1 MAIVKVKSGL
11 VTLPRQSSAGAA
23 GYDIF
28 AASEATIP
36 PRGAAVI
43 STGLH
48 MQIPPHTVLLVY
60 SRSGHG
66 FNHGIRLANCTG
78 VIDSDYRGEILVK
91 LQNDTDELFHVGI
104 GDKVAQV
111 VLMPFFRMDF
121 ETVDALDETDRG
133 TGGFGSTGK

>member
-1 MAIVKVKSGL
+1 MAVIKVKSGL
-11 VTLPRQSSAGAA
+11 VTLPRQSSDGAA

-28 AASEATIP
+28 AASEAVIP
-36 PRGAAVI
+36 PRGSGVVR
-43 STGLH
+43 TGLH
-48 MQIPPHTVLLVY
+48 VQIPPHTVLMVY

-66 FNHGIRLANCTG
+66 FNHGVRLSNCTG

-91 LQNDTDELFHVGI
+91 LQNDSDKEFRVET
-104 GDKVAQV
+104 GDKVAQA

-121 ETVDALDETDRG
+121 ETVDELDETSRG

>member
-28 AASEATIP
+28 AASEAVIP

-48 MQIPPHTVLLVY
+48 VQIPPHTVLLVY

-91 LQNDTDELFHVGI
+91 LQNDTDELFHVGV
-104 GDKVAQV
+104 GDKVAQA
-111 VLMPFFRMDF
+111 VLMPFFRMGF
-121 ETVDALDETDRG
+121 ETVDELDETDRG

>member
-1 MAIVKVKSGL
+1 MAVVKVKSGL
-11 VTLPRQSSAGAA
+11 VTLPRQSSNGAA

-28 AASEATIP
+28 AASEAIVP
-36 PRGAAVI
+36 ARGSAVVH
-43 STGLH
+43 TGLH
-48 MQIPPHTVLLVY
+48 VQIPPHTVLLVY

-66 FNHGIRLANCTG
+66 FNHGVRLANCTG

-91 LQNDTDELFHVGI
+91 LQNDSDEAFHI
-104 GDKVAQV
+104 RPGDKVAQA

-121 ETVDALDETDRG
+121 ETVDELDETDRG

>member
-11 VTLPRQSSAGAA
+11 VTLPQQSSAGAA

-28 AASEATIP
+28 ASSEAIVP
-36 PRGAAVI
+36 PRGAAVVK
-43 STGLH
+43 TGLRV
-48 MQIPPHTVLLVY
+48 QIPAHTVLLVF

-66 FNHGIRLANCTG
+66 FNHGVRLSNCTG

-91 LQNDTDELFHVGI
+91 LQNDSDELFHVGV
-104 GDKVAQV
+104 GDKVAQA

-121 ETVDALDETDRG
+121 ETVDELDDTARG

>member
-43 STGLH
+43 STDLH
-48 MQIPPHTVLLVY
+48 VQIPPHTVLLVY

-66 FNHGIRLANCTG
+66 FNHGVRLSNCTG

-91 LQNDTDELFHVGI
+91 LQNDSDKEFRVEI
-104 GDKVAQV
+104 GDKVAQT

-121 ETVDALDETDRG
+121 ETVNELDESDRG

>member
-1 MAIVKVKSGL
+1 MAIVKVKKGQ
-11 VTLPRQSSAGAA
+11 VTLPQQSSAGAA

-28 AASEATIP
+28 AASEATILP
-36 PRGAAVI
+36 FGSAVI

-48 MQIPPHTVLLVY
+48 VQIPPHTVLLVY

-91 LQNDTDELFHVGI
+91 LQNDTDELFHVKA
-104 GDKVAQV
+104 GDKVAQAI
-111 VLMPFFRMDF
+111 LMPFFRMDF
-121 ETVDALDETDRG
+121 ETVDELDESDRG

>member
-11 VTLPRQSSAGAA
+11 VTLPQQSSAGAA

-28 AASEATIP
+28 ASSEAIVP
-36 PRGAAVI
+36 PRGAAVVK
-43 STGLH
+43 TGLRV
-48 MQIPPHTVLLVY
+48 QIPAHTVLLVF

-66 FNHGIRLANCTG
+66 FNHGIRLVNCTG

-91 LQNDTDELFHVGI
+91 LQNDSDKEFKVEA
-104 GDKVAQV
+104 GDKVAQAI
-111 VLMPFFRMDF
+111 LMPFFRMDF
-121 ETVDALDETDRG
+121 ETVDELDESDRG

>member
-1 MAIVKVKSGL
+1 MAIVKVKKGL

-28 AASEATIP
+28 AESAAVIP
-36 PRGAAVI
+36 PRGSGVVK
-43 STGLH
+43 TGLH
-48 MQIPPHTVLLVY
+48 VQIPHHMVMLIY

-66 FNHGIRLANCTG
+66 FKHGIRLANGTG

-91 LQNDTDELFHVGI
+91 LQNDSDEPFRVDP
-104 GDKVAQV
+104 GDKVAQA
-111 VLMPFFRMDF
+111 VLTAYFRMDF
-121 ETVDALDETDRG
+121 ETVDELDETDRG

>member
-1 MAIVKVKSGL
+1 MALVKVKKGL
-11 VTLPRQSSAGAA
+11 VTLPRQSSSGAA

-28 AASEATIP
+28 AASEAVIP

-43 STGLH
+43 STGLRV
-48 MQIPPHTVLLVY
+48 QIPPHMVLMVY

-91 LQNDTDELFHVGI
+91 LQNDTDELFRVGV
-104 GDKVAQV
+104 GDKVAQAI
-111 VLMPFFRMDF
+111 LMPFFRMDF
-121 ETVDALDETDRG
+121 ETVDELDETDRG

>member
-1 MAIVKVKSGL
+1 MPIVKVKSGL
-11 VTLPRQSSAGAA
+11 ATLPRQSTAGAA

-28 AASEATIP
+28 TASEAIIP
-36 PRGAAVI
+36 PRGAAVVK
-43 STGLH
+43 TGLH
-48 MQIPPHTVLLVY
+48 VQIPPHTVLLVY

-91 LQNDTDELFHVGI
+91 LQNDSDKEFKVEV
-104 GDKVAQV
+104 GDKVAQA

-121 ETVDALDETDRG
+121 ETVDELDESDRG

>member
-1 MAIVKVKSGL
+1 MAIVKVKSGQ

-28 AASEATIP
+28 AASEAVIP

-48 MQIPPHTVLLVY
+48 VQIPPHTVLLVY

-91 LQNDTDELFHVGI
+91 LQNDSDKEFKVEV
-104 GDKVAQV
+104 GDKVAQA

-121 ETVDALDETDRG
+121 ETVDELDETDRG
-133 TGGFGSTGK
+133 TDGFGSTGK

>member
-11 VTLPRQSSAGAA
+11 VTLPQQSSAGAA

-28 AASEATIP
+28 AASEAVIP
-36 PRGAAVI
+36 PRGAGVVR
-43 STGLH
+43 TGLH
-48 MQIPPHTVLLVY
+48 VQIPPHTVLLVY

-91 LQNDTDELFHVGI
+91 LQNDSDEAFHVGV
-104 GDKVAQV
+104 GDKVAQAI
-111 VLMPFFRMDF
+111 LMPFFRMDF
-121 ETVDALDETDRG
+121 ETVDELDDTARG